1 MCLSGCTCVCLA
13 PGWLL
18 RTTFCTPYWTKW
30 QHCEETVV
38 AKVLY
43 LQASLS
49 VSWCVSHVTILLL
62 ALLYAL
68 KVPNGLCMLQS
79 FVVRQSGP
87 LSSHPRL
94 ISLRRGWEWRSL
106 SWWIACALE
115 PMFSYYLP
123 FIPPLPASS
132 LAAHF
137 LMFMADFDIP
147 CVWRCLVP
155 QRDTQCAGLHCYI
168 AQLFIFP
175 LAPEGSGHN
184 LDMKPGRA
192 DMEGAPEATR
202 CLFLTLFTPNL
213 SFLALWVASATA
225 HMRTHTH
232 WHTYTE
238 YSL

>member
-1 MCLSGCTCVCLA
+1 MCLFGS
-13 PGWLL
+13 
-18 RTTFCTPYWTKW
+18 R
-30 QHCEETVV
+30 VV
-38 AKVLY
+38 AENDFLHTLLNKVTALRGDSGGQGTV
-43 LQASLS
+43 LTGFVLCF
-49 VSWCVSHVTILLL
+49 WCVSHVTILLL

-68 KVPNGLCMLQS
+68 EVPNGLCMLQS

-137 LMFMADFDIP
+137 LMFMADFDVP

-155 QRDTQCAGLHCYI
+155 QKDTQCAGLHCFI
-168 AQLFIFP
+168 AQLFIFL

-238 YSL
+238 YSLWVFH